1 MILNEIKIAWRSL
14 LKNKF
19 FSLLNVFGLMLGF
32 TGFILSYQYI
42 NRETS
47 YDKWNPNYDRIYQVG
62 LTANGG
68 YSDLLPPSFAP
79 LIKERIPEIELAGR
93 KVNYNYGGYPMF
105 GESTVYVKNTALI
118 DSGAAKIF
126 QIQSKT
132 GPLYK
137 TKEQVEAT
145 LMKEN
150 LAKVLFKESDLKFD
164 EPIPLPYLSKSM
176 GLIENIYGILDDRKK
191 SLIDYD
197 LLMIRETP
205 SELDSGNP
213 FLFNTYIQVKE
224 GSDIHSITKKIDKLY
239 QDEIAK
245 REIMAASSFTHGS
258 IYLDPLANLH
268 LRPKAASATPYLII
282 WIIGILSLIILVL
295 ASANFANMIMAQAN
309 QRVKELAVKKI
320 LGGSRWSLIRQ
331 QLLEVLLVTSIAAL
345 LSLILLI
352 LTGNVLQK
360 WFNDDLKEYLL
371 TKTSIIQL
379 VVVIVF
385 TTLLSGIYPAIV
397 LSGFKSVNLLKG
409 ELTSGSKKSTF
420 RNALLTFQIII
431 AVIFITGMIVV
442 RQQLNFVQTTDKG
455 FEPAQVI
462 NFKGIGL
469 YYDAKLDGTYQN
481 LKVRLQLNPNIESVS
496 SATNIPGEGEIP
508 PKKQFSYSQ
517 RKFDL
522 DHIGIDAGYFK
533 TLGISTVTGNS
544 TIAVDK
550 IVKDTSAHYAVIN
563 ETAAKSLGIAQPLG
577 TKIAGCEVTFEV
589 IAIVKDSKAYGFES
603 LAQPALY
610 SFKDECGPAR
620 YQTTLMIKTAP
631 GKVQE
636 AIAAVTEEWKK
647 NPSSESLPL
656 DYTFMDQQYAL
667 LNQKQV
673 QLQTAFNSFTL
684 LSVIIA
690 ALGLVSMSAYHISVR
705 KKEIGI
711 RKVLGA
717 SIKIIFLQLN
727 RPFLRICI
735 LGSIMAVPMAYL
747 VFDKWL
753 NHFAYRIQI
762 QWWYFLIAIFIVLSI
777 TLLSISLQ
785 SIKATKA
792 NPMDSLKD
800 E

>member
-1 MILNEIKIAWRSL
+1 MILNELKIAWRSL

-47 YDKWNPNYDRIYQVG
+47 YDKWNPNYDRIYLVG
-62 LTANGG
+62 LTTNGAF
-68 YSDLLPPSFAP
+68 SDLLPPSFAP
-79 LIKERIPEIELAGR
+79 LIKERIPEVELAGR
-93 KVNYNYGGYPMF
+93 KIKYNYGGYPMF

-118 DSGAAKIF
+118 DSAAAKIF

-137 TKEQVEAT
+137 NKEQVEAT
-145 LMKEN
+145 LIKED

-164 EPIPLPYLSKSM
+164 DPKPLVFLSKSM
-176 GLIENIYGILDDRKK
+176 GMTENIYGILDARRK

-197 LLMIRETP
+197 LLMIRETS
-205 SELDSGNP
+205 SELESGNP
-213 FLFNTYIQVKE
+213 FLHHTYIQVKE
-224 GSDIHSITKKIDKLY
+224 GADIQTITKKIDKIY
-239 QDEIAK
+239 KDEIAK
-245 REIMAASSFTHGS
+245 RDIMRASSFAQGS

-268 LRPKAASATPYLII
+268 LRPKAGSATPYLII
-282 WIIGILSLIILVL
+282 WIIGVLSIIILIL

-309 QRVKELAVKKI
+309 QRIKELAVKKI

-331 QLLEVLLVTSIAAL
+331 QLLEVLVITVIAAL
-345 LSLILLI
+345 LSLLLLI
-352 LTGNVLQK
+352 LTGNILQK
-360 WFNDDLKEYLL
+360 WFNDDLKEYIL

-379 VVVIVF
+379 TLVVIF
-385 TTLLSGIYPAIV
+385 TTLLSGIYPSIV

-442 RQQLNFVQTTDKG
+442 RQQLHFVQTTDKG
-455 FEPAQVI
+455 FEPAQVV
-462 NFKGIGL
+462 NFKGIGM
-469 YYDAKLDGTYQN
+469 YYDMKLDGTYQN
-481 LKVRLQLNPNIESVS
+481 FKERLQLNSNIASVS

-508 PKKQFSYSQ
+508 PKKQFSFSQ
-517 RKFDL
+517 QKFDL

-533 TLGISTVTGNS
+533 TLGIATVTGNS
-544 TIAVDK
+544 TISIDR
-550 IVKDTSAHYAVIN
+550 IVKDTSTHYAVIN
-563 ETAAKSLGIAQPLG
+563 ETAAKALGVSQPIG
-577 TKIAGCEVTFEV
+577 AKVAGCDVTFEV
-589 IAIVKDSKAYGFES
+589 IAVVKDSKAYGFENM
-603 LAQPALY
+603 AQPALY
-610 SFKDECGPAR
+610 SFKNECGPGR
-620 YQTTLMIKTAP
+620 YQTTLMVKTTP

-667 LNQKQV
+667 LLQQQV

-684 LSVIIA
+684 ISVIIA
-690 ALGLVSMSAYHISVR
+690 ALGLISMSAYHISIR

-717 SIKIIFLQLN
+717 SIKRIFLQLN

-735 LGSIMAVPMAYL
+735 LGSIMAVPIAYL

-762 QWWYFLIAIFIVLSI
+762 QWWYFLIAIFIVLTI
-777 TLLSISLQ
+777 TLISISFQ